1 MKTKRNLF
9 NASTTVDMEDDGR
22 ITGSIHYELSD
33 LGKQTIAAFA
43 KGFLKGLADST
54 GNCDEAE
61 VIEDKEEKEEDTNN

>member
-33 LGKQTIAAFA
+33 LANAAIVCFP
-43 KGFLKGLADST
+43 KSDNS
-54 GNCDEAE
+54 
-61 VIEDKEEKEEDTNN
+61 